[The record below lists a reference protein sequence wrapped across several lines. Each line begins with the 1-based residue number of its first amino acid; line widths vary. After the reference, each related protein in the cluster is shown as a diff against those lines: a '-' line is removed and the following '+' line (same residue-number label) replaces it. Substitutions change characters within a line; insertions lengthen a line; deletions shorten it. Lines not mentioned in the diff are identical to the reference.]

1 MTKEDRLVALYF
13 YVCRCYDTELSVHC
27 QRFSNHN
34 VAVFTDQEVITI
46 FLFAM
51 LEDEKFTT
59 KQIHGHIQK
68 YWLSWFPALPGYQ
81 QFNKRVNRLA
91 SVFPVFSS
99 IVLSQATLEGV
110 DLGTSLGDS
119 MPIVLAQKSRSYQAK
134 VAPELCN
141 QGYCASKK
149 LTYYGVKLHTLGFRR
164 AGALPLPEYLQLTP
178 ASQHDLT
185 AMRQI
190 FPDLSNRQLFLDKA
204 YCDEPLARELIEE
217 AQVSLHTP
225 RKKKKNEPDIGADG
239 RLISTAV
246 SRVRQPI
253 ESFFNWI
260 DQKTAIQSGAKIRS
274 TPGLLVHVFGRL
286 TAAMILLCLPIF
298 N

>member
-1 MTKEDRLVALYF
+1 MNKENRLIALYY
-13 YVCRCYDTELSVHC
+13 YVCRRYDTELGWHC
-27 QRFSNHN
+27 QRFSNHSEP
-34 VAVFTDQEVITI
+34 VFTDQEVITI

-59 KQIHGHIQK
+59 KQIHRHMRK
-68 YWLSWFPALPGYQ
+68 YWISWFPHLPSYQ
-81 QFNKRVNRLA
+81 QFNKRLNRLA
-91 SVFPVFSS
+91 SVFPVLLSN
-99 IVLSQATLEGV
+99 VLSEAELDGV

-119 MPIVLAQKSRSYQAK
+119 MPIILAQKARSYQAK
-134 VAPELCN
+134 VAPELCD

-164 AGALPLPEYLQLTP
+164 VGTLPLPEYLQITP
-178 ASQHDLT
+178 ASQHDLN

-190 FPDLSNRQLFLDKA
+190 FPQLTNRQLFLDKA
-204 YCDEPLARELIEE
+204 YCNQPLAEALI
-217 AQVSLHTP
+217 AQAQLTLHTP
-225 RKKKKNEPDIGADG
+225 RKKKKNEHDIGADG

-260 DQKTAIQSGAKIRS
+260 DQKTAIQSGSKIRS
-274 TPGLLVHVFGRL
+274 RQGLLVHIFGRL

>member
-1 MTKEDRLVALYF
+1 
-13 YVCRCYDTELSVHC
+13 
-27 QRFSNHN
+27 
-34 VAVFTDQEVITI
+34 
-46 FLFAM
+46 M

-59 KQIHGHIQK
+59 KQIHSHIQK
-68 YWLSWFPALPGYQ
+68 YWLSWFPHLPGYQ
-81 QFNKRVNRLA
+81 QFNKRLNRLA
-91 SVFPVFSS
+91 AVFPMLLSN
-99 IVLSQATLEGV
+99 VLSQAALDGV
-110 DLGTSLGDS
+110 DFGTSLGDS
-119 MPIVLAQKSRSYQAK
+119 MPIILAQKARSYQAK

-164 AGALPLPEYLQLTP
+164 TGTLPLPEYLQITP
-178 ASQHDLT
+178 ASQHDLS

-190 FPDLSNRQLFLDKA
+190 FPQLSNRQLFLDKA
-204 YCDEPLARELIEE
+204 YCDKQLAEELMEQ
-217 AQVSLHTP
+217 AHVRLYTP
-225 RKKKKNEPDIGADG
+225 RKKKKNEQDIGADG

-260 DQKTAIQSGAKIRS
+260 DQKTGIQSGAKVRS
-274 TPGLLVHVFGRL
+274 RQGLLVHVFGRL
-286 TAAMILLCLPIF
+286 TAAMILLCLPVF

>member
-1 MTKEDRLVALYF
+1 MNKEERLVALYL
-13 YVCRCYDTELSVHC
+13 YVCRRYDTELGLHC
-27 QRFSNHN
+27 QRFSNHHN
-34 VAVFTDQEVITI
+34 PVFTDQEVITI

-59 KQIHGHIQK
+59 KQMHSHIKK
-68 YWLSWFPALPGYQ
+68 YWLSWFPRLPGYQ
-81 QFNKRVNRLA
+81 QFNKRLNRLV
-91 SVFPVFSS
+91 SVFPVLLSS
-99 IVLSQATLEGV
+99 VLSEVELDGV

-119 MPIVLAQKSRSYQAK
+119 MPIVLAQRSRSYSAK

-164 AGALPLPEYLQLTP
+164 EKALPLPEYLQLTP
-178 ASQHDLT
+178 ASQHDLS

-190 FPDLSNRQLFLDKA
+190 FSQLSNRQLFLDKA
-204 YCDEPLARELIEE
+204 YCDKQLAEELIEQ
-217 AQVSLHTP
+217 ARVTLYTP
-225 RKKKKNEPDIGADG
+225 RKKKKGEQDIGADG

-260 DQKTAIQSGAKIRS
+260 DQKTGIQSGAKIRS
-274 TPGLLVHVFGRL
+274 RQGLLVHVFGRL